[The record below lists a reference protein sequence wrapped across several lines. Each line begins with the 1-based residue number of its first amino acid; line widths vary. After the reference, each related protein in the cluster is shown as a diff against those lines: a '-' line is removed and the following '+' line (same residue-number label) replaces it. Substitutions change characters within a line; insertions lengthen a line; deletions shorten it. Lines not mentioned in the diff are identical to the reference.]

1 MKLARYTKFREEKF
15 GGVLFDTRSE
25 KVFSLNPTAAALVRQ
40 LRVGCDERG
49 IIEHLQARFRA
60 ADGSIEREA
69 TAFIAGLR
77 QQGLVED

>member
-25 KVFSLNPTAAALVRQ
+25 KVFSLNPTAAALLGQ
-40 LRVGCDERG
+40 LRAGCDEPA
-49 IIEHLQARFRA
+49 IVEHLKTHFNGPEGA
-60 ADGSIEREA
+60 IEREA
-69 TAFIAGLR
+69 TAFISGLR